1 MIPEGLNYLHH
12 TERGKGEKLFGWRR
26 RYWSFLIK
34 LSKRRRSWTLTAQPG
49 PAIGPFHWKN
59 RRLARIELARLQ
71 TIPDGYVVTGTLPDV
86 QRQLGNAVPSLLAEV
101 LALEIHR
108 QLLGHRVSSGS
119 PTLLPPKRKSAP
131 RAEPTRREIPEKY
144 RDQIR

>member
-71 TIPDGYVVTGTLPDV
+71 TKPLGQLLWAHPLLV
-86 QRQLGNAVPSLLAEV
+86 QQQQQGPLLARPPS
-101 LALEIHR
+101 HR
-108 QLLGHRVSSGS
+108 LG
-119 PTLLPPKRKSAP
+119 L
-131 RAEPTRREIPEKY
+131 
-144 RDQIR
+144 